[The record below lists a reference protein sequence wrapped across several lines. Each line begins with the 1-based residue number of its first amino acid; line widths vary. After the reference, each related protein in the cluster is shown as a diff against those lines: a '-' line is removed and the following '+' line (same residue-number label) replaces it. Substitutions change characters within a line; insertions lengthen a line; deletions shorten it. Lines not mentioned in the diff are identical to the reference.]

1 MLIIRKPRLLP
12 INSNNYHEVMTSS
25 DRSFLPNTS
34 RKMTVKEGLQT
45 HLNLFY
51 KTRLAENKSDFM
63 T

>member
-1 MLIIRKPRLLP
+1 
-12 INSNNYHEVMTSS
+12 MTSS

-34 RKMTVKEGLQT
+34 RKITVKEGLQT

-51 KTRLAENKSDFM
+51 KTWLAENKSDFM